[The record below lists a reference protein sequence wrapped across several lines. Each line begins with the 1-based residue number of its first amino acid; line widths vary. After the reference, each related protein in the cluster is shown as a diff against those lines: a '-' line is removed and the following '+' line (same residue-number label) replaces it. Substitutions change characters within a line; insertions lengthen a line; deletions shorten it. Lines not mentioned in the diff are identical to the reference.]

1 MDARM
6 FVEQDM
12 TSCELADCAG
22 GAVAVQSFRCPGKE
36 TPNEDAAALLAV
48 GSRRAILVV
57 ADGVG
62 GQPAG
67 RRAAAIAIQSVK
79 ACLDEQ
85 RDDTGL
91 RGIILNAFERANEA
105 VTALG
110 VGAATTLSVVEI
122 DGDIV
127 RSYHA
132 GDSMIIVTG
141 QRGRLKLKT
150 VSHSPT
156 GYAVESGY
164 LDEDEAMHHE
174 DRHLVLNMVGTADMH
189 IEVGPPVRL
198 NRRDTVVLASDGL
211 FDNLLVD
218 EIVDI
223 VRAGPLARAATT
235 LATAARRRMETPE
248 PDHPSKSDD
257 MTFILYR
264 PGTTS

>member
-189 IEVGPPVRL
+189 IEVGPPVPHGAPRARPPVQV
-198 NRRDTVVLASDGL
+198 RRHDVYPLPSWDDVLAGRQANGLTAMSMAIASAASDPT
-211 FDNLLVD
+211 N
-218 EIVDI
+218 
-223 VRAGPLARAATT
+223 GPLVNN
-235 LATAARRRMETPE
+235 
-248 PDHPSKSDD
+248 
-257 MTFILYR
+257 
-264 PGTTS
+264 PG